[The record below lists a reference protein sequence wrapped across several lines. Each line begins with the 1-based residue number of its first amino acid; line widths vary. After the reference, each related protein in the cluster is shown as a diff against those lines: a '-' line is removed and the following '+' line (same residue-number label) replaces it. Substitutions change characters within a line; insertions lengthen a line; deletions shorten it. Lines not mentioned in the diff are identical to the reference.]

1 MRISPAAQKLLDL
14 NKKSIILSLSYK
26 RRMGLRTRL
35 CCCNSFV
42 HLWQAN
48 FLRDSW
54 VHASPW
60 PLKVTLTLKKLTFIF
75 FSIHWKKNVHVQNA
89 YGSAPRTTSLY
100 MAPFCISIV
109 IIKSHNFQTPFYQ
122 ILDDFLILA
131 RFVPSRALSCL
142 LDHARIWL
150 EPRQA
155 SLHPY

>member
-1 MRISPAAQKLLDL
+1 MGSYEPLAS
-14 NKKSIILSLSYK
+14 KS
-26 RRMGLRTRL
+26 
-35 CCCNSFV
+35 
-42 HLWQAN
+42 
-48 FLRDSW
+48 DSNLEKT
-54 VHASPW
+54 H
-60 PLKVTLTLKKLTFIF
+60 IYI

-89 YGSAPRTTSLY
+89 YGSALRTISLY

-109 IIKSHNFQTPFYQ
+109 IIKSNNFQTFFYQ
-122 ILDDFLILA
+122 IFDDFLILA

>member
-1 MRISPAAQKLLDL
+1 MGSYEPLAS
-14 NKKSIILSLSYK
+14 KS
-26 RRMGLRTRL
+26 
-35 CCCNSFV
+35 
-42 HLWQAN
+42 
-48 FLRDSW
+48 DSNPEKT
-54 VHASPW
+54 H
-60 PLKVTLTLKKLTFIF
+60 IYI

-142 LDHARIWL
+142 LDHARIWP